1 MIKTVR
7 IYGRT
12 LNHMITNTMTIR
24 SSETCSVSPSTLA
37 EVLRC
42 YQCKKCSSGCPVSFS
57 MELLPHQVM
66 RLVQLESDHEVL
78 AANTP
83 WVCSSC
89 QTCSTRCPNDIDIAG
104 VMDELRQRAASG
116 GEVAKRRTRLF
127 HRLFLAEI
135 RRHGRV
141 HELGMIGKYKLLS
154 GQLLSDIPMGIA
166 MLLKGKLRILP
177 RRIRGRRELRALFAK
192 RTES

>member
-1 MIKTVR
+1 MIS
-7 IYGRT
+7 
-12 LNHMITNTMTIR
+12 NTMAIR
-24 SSETCSVSPSTLA
+24 PSARRSVAPSTLA

-66 RLVQLESDHEVL
+66 RLVQLESDREVL
-78 AANTP
+78 AANTA

-104 VMDELRQRAASG
+104 VMDELRQRAESG
-116 GEVAKRRTRLF
+116 REVAEKKTRLF

-135 RRHGRV
+135 RRQGRV

-154 GQLLSDIPMGIA
+154 GQWFSDIPMGIG
-166 MLLKGKLRILP
+166 MLLRGKLRILP
-177 RRIRGRRELRALFAK
+177 SRIRRPREIRALFAK
-192 RTES
+192 RMES

>member
-1 MIKTVR
+1 MIS
-7 IYGRT
+7 
-12 LNHMITNTMTIR
+12 NTMAIQPSARR
-24 SSETCSVSPSTLA
+24 SVASSTLA

-66 RLVQLESDHEVL
+66 RLVQLESDREVL
-78 AANTP
+78 AANTA

-104 VMDELRQRAASG
+104 VMDELRQRAESG
-116 GEVAKRRTRLF
+116 RGVAEKKTRLF

-135 RRHGRV
+135 RRQGRV

-154 GQLLSDIPMGIA
+154 GQWFSDIPMGIG
-166 MLLKGKLRILP
+166 MLLRGKLRILP
-177 RRIRGRRELRALFAK
+177 SRIRRLREIRALFAK
-192 RTES
+192 RMES

>member
-1 MIKTVR
+1 MIS
-7 IYGRT
+7 
-12 LNHMITNTMTIR
+12 NTMAIR
-24 SSETCSVSPSTLA
+24 PSLKRSVAAGTLA

-57 MELLPHQVM
+57 MEILPHQAM
-66 RLVQLESDHEVL
+66 RMIQLEAAGELL
-78 AANTP
+78 AANTA

-104 VMDELRQRAASG
+104 VMDELRQLAATG
-116 GEVAKRRTRLF
+116 RDTAETRTRLF
-127 HRLFLAEI
+127 HRLFLDEI
-135 RRHGRV
+135 RRYGRV

-154 GQLLSDIPMGIA
+154 GQWLSDIPMGIG

-177 RRIRGRRELRALFAK
+177 RRIRGLRQLRTLFAK
-192 RTES
+192 RTDS